1 MDRTGSHILS
11 HPTLLEITRLH
22 PDSNKIGILLQKK
35 RENGFWLEK
44 STDCRASS
52 RAPSTCS
59 LFPTPVHSPRG
70 AHRHL
75 LSVKRLQ
82 QFLFAPN
89 TQPDTRSSVAAFCVH
104 LRPWSHHSPPCPGPA
119 KPSSCPNSDQVKEV
133 RVLSAKSA
141 LASLT
146 SSPFFTCLVLS

>member
-1 MDRTGSHILS
+1 MGSWSLWYKSYIHDVKAQSWQLCGFLSLPAKSAGKQHLQHLVPTGRRLGRSLGTSVLSGEHFFPGAPPAAFPLYMVRTGSHILS

-75 LSVKRLQ
+75 LSV
-82 QFLFAPN
+82 
-89 TQPDTRSSVAAFCVH
+89 
-104 LRPWSHHSPPCPGPA
+104 
-119 KPSSCPNSDQVKEV
+119 
-133 RVLSAKSA
+133 
-141 LASLT
+141 
-146 SSPFFTCLVLS
+146 